1 MSNWSGRVD
10 PESFVRDAYSIAERM
25 DLEGWKALFADDG
38 IFTDESVGITYRGPN
53 EWDYPVR
60 NYGTAFADMH
70 RELYDLWTVGETVI
84 VRLALQGTHTGP
96 LETPLGTIPPTGKGM
111 DAPCVDIFELEN
123 GKIRKFDCFPEGSV
137 ILTQLGVISNLEAAL
152 KH

>member
-1 MSNWSGRVD
+1 
-10 PESFVRDAYSIAERM
+10 
-25 DLEGWKALFADDG
+25 
-38 IFTDESVGITYRGPN
+38 
-53 EWDYPVR
+53 
-60 NYGTAFADMH
+60 MH
-70 RELYDLWTVGETVI
+70 RELYDLWTVGETFI

-152 KH
+152 NH